1 MWVRTL
7 IAAAAVVAI
16 PVAVIGARPPA
27 KASKDSTR
35 KICEVRGNTG
45 SRLGAVRVCRT
56 RAEWQEVKA
65 EERATIERTQSRKAL
80 NGN

>member
-7 IAAAAVVAI
+7 IAAAAVVVI

-27 KASKDSTR
+27 KAPKDSSR